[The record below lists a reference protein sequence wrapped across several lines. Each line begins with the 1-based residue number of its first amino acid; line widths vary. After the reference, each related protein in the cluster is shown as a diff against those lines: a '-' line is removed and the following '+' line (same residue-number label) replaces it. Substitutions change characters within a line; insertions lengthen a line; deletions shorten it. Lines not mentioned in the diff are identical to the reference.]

1 MRSSGK
7 TGEGSFSANLQE
19 VASRMDTPHPA
30 LRATFSRKGRREE
43 RPRTL
48 QGIAPFAAAT
58 QKFSGARY
66 TKARS
71 RKRGGAAFVLIE
83 ALLVHSYSS
92 ALHAPHR

>member
-1 MRSSGK
+1 MAGHRRAEA
-7 TGEGSFSANLQE
+7 TLFFERLC
-19 VASRMDTPHPA
+19 PA
-30 LRATFSRKGRREE
+30 MTME
-43 RPRTL
+43 RPSQLRHKKL
-48 QGIAPFAAAT
+48 
-58 QKFSGARY
+58 SGARY